1 VFCAYSVKLCAT
13 KFFNP
18 CMFPALKNI
27 KRKIIP
33 ALVLGFLVLF
43 VYSNF
48 LSSSNEQKDFIATTD
63 LNVRTGPGTRY
74 PVVFTLAK
82 GNEVE
87 VILKNDR
94 WYKIRYEG
102 KKGYAAAEF
111 LAANSSGSDT
121 RIQSVDQTASFIVKG
136 IIVLIALILGFF
148 LYRKVQDHRLVN
160 TVTDTKR
167 GNWSERDLVLKLLR
181 YGIPAPMIF
190 HDLYVRK
197 QNDEFAQIDLVA
209 VTQAGIIV
217 FEVKDYSGWIYGNG
231 NQSQWT
237 QVLDYGRRKFRF
249 YNPVIQ
255 NQRHITALKFA
266 LRQHDHVPFYSVVIF
281 YGNSTF
287 KDISFIPPGTFLV
300 KSERFSDV
308 MNTILKEKPA
318 FGYDHFDELISILR
332 AAMDNGKSKENQY
345 RHIANV
351 RDMLGTDRVFE

>member
-1 VFCAYSVKLCAT
+1 MFKL
-13 KFFNP
+13 
-18 CMFPALKNI
+18 FPTHNNKTP
-27 KRKIIP
+27 KILP
-33 ALVLGFLVLF
+33 ALVLVFLVLF

-48 LSSSNEQKDFIATTD
+48 IASSEGHDQLIAATD
-63 LNVRTGPGTRY
+63 LNVRSGPGTSY
-74 PVVFTLAK
+74 PVVFTLEK

-87 VILKNDR
+87 IIVKIDR
-94 WYKIRYEG
+94 WFKIRYAG

-111 LAANSSGSDT
+111 LAANKSGSD
-121 RIQSVDQTASFIVKG
+121 ISFQSVDQTISYLVRG
-136 IIVLIALILGFF
+136 IIVLIVLILGYFVYSK
-148 LYRKVQDHRLVN
+148 LRDHRLLK
-160 TVTDTKR
+160 TVTNTKR
-167 GNWSERDLVLKLLR
+167 GTWSERDLVMKLLK

-190 HDLYVRK
+190 HDLLVKK

-231 NQSQWT
+231 NLSQWT

-249 YNPVIQ
+249 YNPIIQ

-266 LRQHDHVPFYSVVIF
+266 LRQHDQVPFYSVVIF
-281 YGNSTF
+281 YGDSTF
-287 KDISFIPPGTFLV
+287 KDISFIPPGSYLV
-300 KSERFSDV
+300 KSDRLNDV

-332 AAMDNGKSKENQY
+332 AAVDDGKSRENQF

-351 RDMLGTDRVFE
+351 RDMMGTDRVFE